1 MQSNGSDDLTP
12 RKRPRKQQ
20 FGEYPQGGKK
30 FQIDL
35 DAHIQSEQQT
45 VIGTVLS
52 EQGVTI
58 SYQSAAPA
66 QANTSAA
73 STSTSSAGAAAPPN
87 AANLTNRN
95 AVKTNN
101 ENSPPKIVDFYIKRP
116 KTCNLLDVSKK
127 AYHGKKKNMKK
138 KSTA

>member
-1 MQSNGSDDLTP
+1 MDT
-12 RKRPRKQQ
+12 
-20 FGEYPQGGKK
+20 
-30 FQIDL
+30 
-35 DAHIQSEQQT
+35 HIQSEQQT
-45 VIGTVLS
+45 VVGTILS

-58 SYQSAAPA
+58 TYQSATPT

-73 STSTSSAGAAAPPN
+73 SATATSTAGPAPAPN

-116 KTCNLLDVSKK
+116 KTCNLLDVSKRIPFE
-127 AYHGKKKNMKK
+127 
-138 KSTA
+138 T

>member
-1 MQSNGSDDLTP
+1 MVKKTNSKKNVIDLIHIHAIQSNGSDDLTP

-45 VIGTVLS
+45 TTGTTLND
-52 EQGVTI
+52 QGVTI
-58 SYQSAAPA
+58 SFQNATPIP
-66 QANTSAA
+66 ANTSAA
-73 STSTSSAGAAAPPN
+73 T
-87 AANLTNRN
+87 NLTNRN

-101 ENSPPKIVDFYIKRP
+101 ENSPPKFVDFYIKRP
-116 KTCNLLDVSKK
+116 KACNLLDVSSIN
-127 AYHGKKKNMKK
+127 AFNFYL
-138 KSTA
+138 KS

>member
-35 DAHIQSEQQT
+35 DTHIQSEQQT
-45 VIGTVLS
+45 VVGTVLS

-58 SYQSAAPA
+58 SYQSATPT

-73 STSTSSAGAAAPPN
+73 SASATSAAGAASAAPN

-116 KTCNLLDVSKK
+116 KTCNLLDVSKR
-127 AYHGKKKNMKK
+127 APFE
-138 KSTA
+138 T